1 MHSLFMRRFGAL
13 TAAALVATAV
23 TAVAAPAQAATVDT
37 GPVNAGAAW
46 LTAQI
51 QPNGLLTSQ
60 YGTDYWTSADAALAQ
75 FATGHTSDG
84 NNIVTALNANIDHYV
99 SNVDGG
105 FGDEF
110 SAGATA
116 KAVVLEKLAGI
127 DPSTVTV
134 SDGKGGSTNLLGRLE
149 SLVSPDAAD
158 AGRIQDTVDP
168 ADQYGA
174 DYGNVL
180 GQAFA
185 VRALSE
191 QSAPQADSALAYL
204 LKQQCEP
211 GYFRVY
217 FTADKT
223 ATDQTCDGGL
233 PTTGA
238 SYGDNSDPSVDAT
251 AYAIIELSAL
261 PQTTAT
267 SRAIGKAEAWLMSMQ
282 NDDGS
287 FGADPTLP
295 GANADST
302 GLAGWALGLSGD
314 AQSANAAAVW
324 IRAHQAQNV
333 APCADA
339 LSSQAGAIAHD
350 GTALAHGRTAGIPAA
365 DAYSWNLS
373 TAQALPALNY
383 YTPSAP
389 ASALKAV
396 ATTAYVQAKTRTSV
410 TISGLVA
417 GAPACVTLGTTH
429 VSLAAGLSGSAA
441 ASLLMPAGT
450 ANRSVSVTDGAT
462 TASVFIK
469 VLDAKTLTLTPS
481 TLRPR
486 HGTSFTLRV
495 SGMARN
501 ERVTVSYAGRIVLR
515 GYASSTGTY
524 AHAIA
529 AGSSLGNKALV
540 VTGQFSN
547 RKGTKTITVVR

>member
-1 MHSLFMRRFGAL
+1 MNPLSMRRFGAL

-37 GPVNAGAAW
+37 GPVDAGAAW

-51 QPNGLLTSQ
+51 QSNGLLTSQ
-60 YGTDYWTSADAALAQ
+60 YGTDYSTSADAALAQ
-75 FATGHTSDG
+75 FATGHASAGD
-84 NNIVTALNANIDHYV
+84 NIVTALNANIDHYV
-99 SNVDGG
+99 SGVDYG

-134 SDGKGGSTNLLGRLE
+134 SNGNGTTTNLLDRLE
-149 SLVSPDAAD
+149 SRVSTSGNDV
-158 AGRIQDTVDP
+158 GRIQDTVNPSDP
-168 ADQYGA
+168 YGA

-185 VRALSE
+185 VRALTE
-191 QSAPQADSALAYL
+191 QTAPQADSALTYL
-204 LKQQCEP
+204 LHQQCEP

-217 FTADKT
+217 FTADKS
-223 ATDQTCDGGL
+223 AIDQSCDGGL

-251 AYAIIELSAL
+251 AFAIIELSAI
-261 PQTTAT
+261 PQTPAVAH
-267 SRAIGKAEAWLMSMQ
+267 AIGKAEAWLMGMQ
-282 NDDGS
+282 NSDGS

-302 GLAGWALGLSGD
+302 GLAGWALGLSND
-314 AQSANAAAVW
+314 PQSANAAAGW

-333 APCADA
+333 APCTDA

-350 GTALAHGRTAGIPAA
+350 NAALAHGRTAGIPAT

-383 YTPSAP
+383 YAPSAA

-396 ATTAYVQAKTRTSV
+396 ATTAYVQAKTRTNV
-410 TISGLVA
+410 TVSGLVA
-417 GAPACVTLGTTH
+417 GAPACVSLGTTH
-429 VSLAAGLSGSAA
+429 LSLAAGLSGSAV
-441 ASLLMPAGT
+441 ASVLMPAGT
-450 ANRSVSVTDGAT
+450 ANRSVSVTDGTAT
-462 TASVFIK
+462 TSTVVK
-469 VLDAKTLTLTPS
+469 VLDAKTFTLTPS
-481 TLRPR
+481 TLKPR
-486 HGTSFTLRV
+486 RGTSFTLRV
-495 SGMARN
+495 SGLARN
-501 ERVTVSYAGRIVLR
+501 ERVTVAYAGRVVLR

-529 AGSSLGNKALV
+529 AGWSLGNKALV

-547 RKGTKTITVVR
+547 RRGSKTITVVR